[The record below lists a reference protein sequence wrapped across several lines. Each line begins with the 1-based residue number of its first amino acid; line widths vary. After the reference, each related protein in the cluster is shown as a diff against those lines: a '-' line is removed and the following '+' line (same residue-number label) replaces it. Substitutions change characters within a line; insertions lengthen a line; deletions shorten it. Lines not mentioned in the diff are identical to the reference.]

1 VFGLLKD
8 KLKSFIGGLTKKE
21 AEKPPEPQPT
31 VVKEEPKPSPKE
43 EAVEDAILREAV
55 AEIKEEPKPEPQKV
69 TEAPEVE
76 AEKPKETAVQHI
88 TPVPSAQTVHHE
100 RPHEHKPEPRPEPKR
115 EPVTPTPAPEKAAPK
130 FELKEEPKKEIA
142 PKLGILSRVKSMFS
156 SNVTISGAE
165 VEPMLDELRVSLLES
180 DVSFNTAEFL
190 VEDLRKRLVGKQVPK
205 TALSESISGEV
216 RASLLDLFSAKPYDL
231 AEKAKAKK
239 PFIVLF
245 LGPNGSG
252 KTTTIAKISRYLS
265 ERGLSSVISAS
276 DTFRAAAIQQ
286 SEEHGARLGVRVIK
300 HDYGADP
307 SAVAFDAISHA
318 RAQNIDVVLIDTAG
332 RQETNYNLLK
342 EMEKINRVVKPDLK
356 IFIGESIAGHAL
368 VEQVLKF
375 KESFGLDGVVL
386 TKLDCDAKGG
396 SALSL
401 AYEAKIPILF
411 LGTGQEYADLIP
423 FDSEEIV
430 SRIVAA

>member
-1 VFGLLKD
+1 MFGLLKD

-21 AEKPPEPQPT
+21 EEKPAEPQPA
-31 VVKEEPKPSPKE
+31 KEEKPVSVMPKE
-43 EAVEDAILREAV
+43 EAVDDAIVREAV
-55 AEIKEEPKPEPQKV
+55 AEIREEPKYEPQKAV
-69 TEAPEVE
+69 EAPEKEE
-76 AEKPKETAVQHI
+76 APKETERPKEA
-88 TPVPSAQTVHHE
+88 SAHHLPAVHHE
-100 RPHEHKPEPRPEPKR
+100 PLPKR
-115 EPVTPTPAPEKAAPK
+115 EQAHVPAPEKAAPA
-130 FELKEEPKKEIA
+130 FELKEEPKREIA
-142 PKLGILSRVKSMFS
+142 PKLGLFSRVKSIFS
-156 SNVTISGAE
+156 SNVTISGNE

-180 DVSFNTAEFL
+180 DVSFDTAEFL
-190 VEDLRKRLVGKQVPK
+190 VDDLRKRLVGKHVSK
-205 TALSESISGEV
+205 NALSESIQAEV
-216 RASLLDLFSAKPYDL
+216 KASLLDLFSAKPYDL
-231 AEKAKAKK
+231 AEKAKQKK

-307 SAVAFDAISHA
+307 SAVAFDAIAHA
-318 RAQNIDVVLIDTAG
+318 KAQNVDVVLIDTAG

-356 IFIGESIAGHAL
+356 VFIGESIAGHAL

-375 KESFGLDGVVL
+375 KESFGLDGVIL

-411 LGTGQEYADLIP
+411 LGTGQEYSDLIP
-423 FDSEEIV
+423 FDSEDLV

>member
-1 VFGLLKD
+1 MFGLLKD

-21 AEKPPEPQPT
+21 EEKPAAPQPA

-43 EAVEDAILREAV
+43 ESVDEAILREAV
-55 AEIKEEPKPEPQKV
+55 AEIKEEPKAQEATPAPKEE
-69 TEAPEVE
+69 EAP
-76 AEKPKETAVQHI
+76 KPKETAATHI
-88 TPVPSAQTVHHE
+88 IPATPAAAVHHE

-115 EPVTPTPAPEKAAPK
+115 EPVTPTAAPEKATPR

-142 PKLGILSRVKSMFS
+142 PKLGIFSRVKSMFS
-156 SNVTISGAE
+156 SSVTISRGE

-180 DVSFNTAEFL
+180 DVSFDTAEFL
-190 VEDLRKRLVGKQVPK
+190 VGDLRKRLVGKQVPK
-205 TALSESISGEV
+205 NALSESIRGEV
-216 RASLLDLFSAKPYDL
+216 KASLLDLFSAKPYDL
-231 AEKAKAKK
+231 AEKAKQKK

-318 RAQNIDVVLIDTAG
+318 KAQNIDVVLIDTAG
-332 RQETNYNLLK
+332 RQETNFNLLK
-342 EMEKINRVVKPDLK
+342 EMEKIDRVVKPDLK

-375 KESFGLDGVVL
+375 KESFGIDGVIL

-411 LGTGQEYADLIP
+411 LGTGQEYGDLIP
-423 FDSEEIV
+423 FNSEDLV
-430 SRIVAA
+430 GRIVAA